1 VGEIILKASKI
12 FKSYDNGEKT
22 LSVLNDLS
30 IEVKKNE
37 IITITGQSG
46 SGKST
51 LLNILGSLDRPD
63 FGEVLI
69 DGVNIFNLNNNE
81 LAKLRNEKIGFVFQF
96 HHLLSEFTSLENVL
110 MPVWIGNSSS
120 EKKDEATDLFA
131 ELNLSSKIDCYPNQ
145 LSGGERLRVALI
157 RGIINKPKILLAD
170 EPTGNLDEKNALVL
184 IELLKK
190 INTDF
195 NQSIIIT
202 THNPDVA
209 KLGYSRYNLANGV
222 LKTMR

>member
-1 VGEIILKASKI
+1 MGEIILKASKI

-69 DGVNIFNLNNNE
+69 DGVNIFNLKNNE

-184 IELLKK
+184 IGLLKK

>member
-1 VGEIILKASKI
+1 MGEIVLKARNI
-12 FKSYDNGEKT
+12 FKSYDNGEKN

-30 IEVKKNE
+30 IEVGKNE

-51 LLNILGSLDRPD
+51 LLNILGSLDIPD
-63 FGEVLI
+63 HGEVEI
-69 DGVNIFNLNNNE
+69 DGSNILNLSNDE
-81 LAKLRNEKIGFVFQF
+81 IAKIRNKKIGFVFQF
-96 HHLLSEFTSLENVL
+96 HHLLSEFTAIENVL
-110 MPVWIGNSSS
+110 MPAWIGNSNS
-120 EKKDEATDLFA
+120 EKKDEAIDLFA
-131 ELNLSSKIDCYPNQ
+131 ELNLSSKMNYYPNQ
-145 LSGGERLRVALI
+145 LSGGERSRVALL

-190 INTDF
+190 IHNDY

-202 THNPDVA
+202 THNPEVA
-209 KLGYSRYNLANGV
+209 KLGYIRYNLANGL
-222 LKTMR
+222 LKTKR

>member
-1 VGEIILKASKI
+1 MGEVILKAKNI
-12 FKSYDNGEKT
+12 FKSYENGEKT

-30 IEVKKNE
+30 IQAEKNQ

-51 LLNILGSLDRPD
+51 LLNILGSLDKPD
-63 FGEVLI
+63 FGEVEI
-69 DGVNIFNLNNNE
+69 DGQNISDLNNHQIS
-81 LAKLRNEKIGFVFQF
+81 KIRNQKIGFVFQF
-96 HHLLSEFTSLENVL
+96 HHLLSEFTALENVL
-110 MPVWIGNSSS
+110 MPAWIGNSSL
-120 EKKDEATDLFA
+120 EKKDEAVNLFS
-131 ELNLSSKIDCYPNQ
+131 ELNLSSKMDCYPNQ
-145 LSGGERLRVALI
+145 LSGGERSRVSLL

-170 EPTGNLDEKNALVL
+170 EPTGNLDEKNAVVL
-184 IELLKK
+184 TKLLKK
-190 INTDF
+190 INKDF

-209 KLGYSRYNLANGV
+209 KLGCRRFNLANGV

>member
-1 VGEIILKASKI
+1 MGKVILQAKNI

-30 IEVKKNE
+30 IQVEQNQ

-51 LLNILGSLDRPD
+51 LLNILGSLDEPD
-63 FGEVLI
+63 DGEVVI
-69 DGVNIFNLNNNE
+69 DGLNILDLNNYE
-81 LAKLRNEKIGFVFQF
+81 IAKMRNQKIGFVFQF
-96 HHLLSEFTSLENVL
+96 HHLLSEFTALENVL
-110 MPVWIGNSSS
+110 MPAWIGNLNSQ
-120 EKKDEATDLFA
+120 KKDEAVNLFL
-131 ELNLSSKIDCYPNQ
+131 ELNLSSKMDCYPNQ
-145 LSGGERLRVALI
+145 LSGGERSRVALL

-170 EPTGNLDEKNALVL
+170 EPTGNLDEKNALTL

-190 INTDF
+190 INKDF
-195 NQSIIIT
+195 NQAIIIT

-209 KLGYSRYNLANGV
+209 KLGCKRFNLVNGI

>member
-1 VGEIILKASKI
+1 MGEIILKASNI

-30 IEVKKNE
+30 IQIENKQ

-51 LLNILGSLDRPD
+51 LLNILGSLDKPD
-63 FGEVLI
+63 FGEVEIEGL
-69 DGVNIFNLNNNE
+69 NILNLNNQE
-81 LAKLRNEKIGFVFQF
+81 IAKIRNKKIGFVFQF
-96 HHLLSEFTSLENVL
+96 HHLLSEFTALENVL
-110 MPVWIGNSSS
+110 MPAWIGNLNS
-120 EKKDEATDLFA
+120 EKKDEAVDLFA
-131 ELNLSSKIDCYPNQ
+131 ELNLSTKIDCYPNQ
-145 LSGGERLRVALI
+145 LSGGERARVALL

-190 INTDF
+190 INNSF
-195 NQSIIIT
+195 KQSIIIT

-209 KLGYSRYNLANGV
+209 KLGHIKYNLASGV
-222 LKTMR
+222 LKTIR

>member
-1 VGEIILKASKI
+1 MGEVILKARNI
-12 FKSYDNGEKT
+12 FKSYDNGEKN

-30 IEVKKNE
+30 VQVEKNQ

-51 LLNILGSLDRPD
+51 LLNILGSLDKPD
-63 FGEVLI
+63 HGIVEI
-69 DGVNIFNLNNNE
+69 DGLNILHLDNRE
-81 LAKLRNEKIGFVFQF
+81 IAKIRNEKIGFVFQF
-96 HHLLSEFTSLENVL
+96 HHLLSEFTALENVL
-110 MPVWIGNSSS
+110 MPAWIGNSNS
-120 EKKDEATDLFA
+120 EKKDEAVDLFT
-131 ELNLSSKIDCYPNQ
+131 ELNLSAKMDCYPNQ
-145 LSGGERLRVALI
+145 LSGGERSRVALL

-190 INTDF
+190 INNEF

-209 KLGYSRYNLANGV
+209 KLGYVRYNLSNGV
-222 LKTMR
+222 LITKR

>member
-1 VGEIILKASKI
+1 MGEIILKASKI

-184 IELLKK
+184 IGLLKK